1 MEYFNLLEFK
11 KEPFSNSPEPEFL
24 FASTQ
29 HNTCLQRLEL
39 AVRLRRGL
47 NIVIGA
53 VGTGKTTLC
62 RKLIQQ
68 LSVPAANESTTVE
81 TFLLLDPA
89 VESRLSF
96 VKMVASILGIAD
108 LAGGDNEWQIKEK
121 IKGFLFERGVQ
132 DQKNI
137 VLVIDEGQKIPDDCL
152 EILREFLNYET
163 NSFKLLQI
171 VIFAQPEF
179 RKILDMKANLLDRV
193 NYLCR
198 LQPLSFWQTKAMI
211 EHRISVASQDP
222 SRPSLFTFGGIL
234 AVYIAT
240 AGYPRKVVSL
250 CHQVMLMLMIRGKS
264 RAGWFLVRSCVRK
277 MTGQV
282 FNRVAWATMSLLILA
297 ILLVSTLFYLNGPK
311 NQGNQI
317 QNQRALSGVDIKKE
331 PLIPPPS
338 GMDSV
343 KVSENIPPPVVMENV
358 KVPENISPPA
368 EVNKVKASGKIPN
381 SLGTIAV
388 KKRMTIWQ
396 VIHSVYGEFNPDIK
410 QLFMTA
416 NPQIKDLKYVQAGAV
431 LKVPSLPEK
440 ARPLKRGTIIVSLEK
455 SKDLETTFY
464 SFVEKYDL
472 KYKPATLFLSFWNQ
486 REGRQFAIVLDKRFA
501 SMEEAGEA
509 IRQLPS
515 GLAVSA
521 RILSKWD
528 GDIVF
533 FNSKFLL

>member
-24 FASTQ
+24 FASPQ

-39 AVRLRRGL
+39 AIRLRRGL

-62 RKLIQQ
+62 RKLIQN
-68 LSVPAANESTTVE
+68 LAVPAASDAPTVE

-96 VKMVASILGIAD
+96 VKTVASILGISD
-108 LAGGDNEWQIKEK
+108 IAGGDNEWQIKEK

-137 VLVIDEGQKIPDDCL
+137 VLIIDEGQKIPDDCL

-179 RKILDMKANLLDRV
+179 RKILDMRSNLLDRV

-198 LQPLSFWQTKAMI
+198 LQPLSFLQTKAMI

-222 SRPSLFTFGGIL
+222 SRHSLFTFGGIL
-234 AVYIAT
+234 AVYLAT

-250 CHQVMLMLMIRGKS
+250 CHQVMLMLMIRSKS
-264 RAGWFLVRSCVRK
+264 RAGWFLVRSSVRK

-282 FNRVAWATMSLLILA
+282 FKRVAWATLGLLMLA
-297 ILLVSTLFYLNGPK
+297 VLLVSTFFYLNESK
-311 NQGNQI
+311 NRGNPI
-317 QNQRALSGVDIKKE
+317 QNQRALSGIDIKKE
-331 PLIPPPS
+331 PPIPPPP
-338 GMDSV
+338 GMNSVKTPEVIASRAEVDSV
-343 KVSENIPPPVVMENV
+343 KVSENI
-358 KVPENISPPA
+358 SPPA
-368 EVNKVKASGKIPN
+368 AVNKVKTSGKIPD
-381 SLGTIAV
+381 SLGAIAV

-396 VIHSVYGEFNPDIK
+396 VVHSVYGEFNPDIK

-431 LKVPSLPEK
+431 LKVPSMPGK
-440 ARPLKRGTIIVSLEK
+440 ARPLKQGTIIVSLEK

-472 KYKPATLFLSFWNQ
+472 KYRPSTLLLSFWNQ
-486 REGRQFAIVLDKRFA
+486 REGRQFAIVLDKRFTNV
-501 SMEEAGEA
+501 EEAGEA

-515 GLAVSA
+515 ELAASA

-533 FNSKFLL
+533 FNSRFLL